1 MCTIFKFLY
10 VEDDLDMI
18 EAMADSIVTI
28 NEKTEKGNK
37 FQMQVVSSSSDALLF
52 LDKYDFDFV
61 LIDIKLHGGDSG
73 NIVID
78 KIKKD
83 YKIPCAI
90 LSGTPDTDDGDLIK
104 IFTKSNCKNHEILE
118 EMASE
123 VGLFKVIGKRG
134 IIDANLQKLFW
145 DNFYKDSNYWKR
157 IKDSLTDRSMEQL
170 VLRYTISHLYELL
183 DYESEQYETIEM
195 FINPY
200 IYLEG
205 IKTGT
210 VVQETQDLANK
221 NFIVLSPPC
230 DLAIR
235 SDDVPK
241 TDSVL
246 LVEIENYSVHIKH
259 RDDLLEPSKAF
270 KKDIGK
276 LVKNN
281 HSDNLYWLSNY
292 FDIFSGGFVNFR
304 KIKTESFENLSDGNK
319 YKKIIKL
326 QDNFVKSLLS
336 KFSIYYNRQG
346 QPDFNFEKVTDEI
359 ANKFVGSEN

>member
-1 MCTIFKFLY
+1 MCNIFKFLY

-18 EAMADSIVTI
+18 EIMQDSIDII
-28 NEKTEKGNK
+28 NENTEKDNK
-37 FQMQVVSSSSDALLF
+37 FEMQVVSSSSEALQS
-52 LDKYDFDFV
+52 LDKEDFDFV
-61 LIDIKLHGGDSG
+61 LIDIKLHGEDSG
-73 NIVID
+73 NIVIH

-104 IFTKSNCKNHEILE
+104 IFTKSNCRNDEILE

-123 VGLFKVIGKRG
+123 VSLFKIIGKRG
-134 IIDANLQKLFW
+134 IIDASLQKLFW
-145 DNFYKDSNYWKR
+145 DNFYKDSNYWKK
-157 IKDSLTDRSMEQL
+157 IKDNLTDRSMEQL

-195 FINPY
+195 FINPF

-210 VVQETQDLANK
+210 VVQDIENK
-221 NFIVLSPPC
+221 NYIVLSPPC

-235 SDDVPK
+235 NGNVPK
-241 TDSVL
+241 TESIL
-246 LVEIENYSVHIKH
+246 LVEIEKYSEHIEH
-259 RDDLLEPSKAF
+259 RADLLEPSKSL
-270 KKDIGK
+270 KKDINK

-281 HSDNLYWLSNY
+281 GSDNLYWLSNY
-292 FDIFSGGFVNFR
+292 FDTFSGGFVNFR
-304 KIKTESFENLSDGNK
+304 KIKTESFENLLDDNK
-319 YKKIIKL
+319 YQKIIKL

-346 QPDFNFEKVTDEI
+346 QPDFDFERVTDEI
-359 ANKFVGSEN
+359 ANRFVGSVDQ